1 MMLMSRT
8 KTRKTA
14 QEEIA
19 EVMNWANQMGYRN
32 IGSALFVILRD
43 LKEHGEGTRPLT
55 VERD

>member
-1 MMLMSRT
+1 MSRT